1 MKTNMKK
8 KGFTLVELLVV
19 IAIIAIL
26 ATVSVVGYT
35 AFLDKANQSNAMT
48 EAAQVEE
55 AIKANLMAD
64 DDYVIGTVKPKDT
77 DTLVAGT
84 SKQTTY
90 YVDADTKK
98 VYTKESTWTL
108 VGDDPATTDV
118 VETDYAEWGEFVDV
132 EIPDVAE
139 DAPDKR
145 LVYTGSLT
153 AAFDANADFAALDG
167 EFAVDANGVIT
178 YTYKDDAKATIEL
191 N

>member
-1 MKTNMKK
+1 MRKHSLSGLHFPKK
-8 KGFTLVELLVV
+8 FSKE
-19 IAIIAIL
+19 
-26 ATVSVVGYT
+26 
-35 AFLDKANQSNAMT
+35 
-48 EAAQVEE
+48 
-55 AIKANLMAD
+55 
-64 DDYVIGTVKPKDT
+64 KPKDT

-108 VGDDPATTDV
+108 GDDPATTDV

-132 EIPDVAE
+132 LDPDAVAN
-139 DAPDKR
+139 APDKR

-178 YTYKDDAKATIEL
+178 YTYKDDAKATIKF

>member
-1 MKTNMKK
+1 MRNHSLSGLHFLKK
-8 KGFTLVELLVV
+8 FSKE
-19 IAIIAIL
+19 
-26 ATVSVVGYT
+26 
-35 AFLDKANQSNAMT
+35 
-48 EAAQVEE
+48 
-55 AIKANLMAD
+55 
-64 DDYVIGTVKPKDT
+64 KPKDT

-108 VGDDPATTDV
+108 VGDVPATTDV

-132 EIPDVAE
+132 LDPDAVAN
-139 DAPDKR
+139 DPDKR

-153 AAFDANADFAALDG
+153 AAFDANPDFTDLVD
-167 EFAVDANGVIT
+167 EDDTEKFKVDANGNIT
-178 YTYKDDAKATIEL
+178 YTYAEGATATIEL

>member
-1 MKTNMKK
+1 MRKHSLSGLHFLKK
-8 KGFTLVELLVV
+8 FSKE
-19 IAIIAIL
+19 
-26 ATVSVVGYT
+26 
-35 AFLDKANQSNAMT
+35 
-48 EAAQVEE
+48 
-55 AIKANLMAD
+55 
-64 DDYVIGTVKPKDT
+64 KPKDT

-90 YVDADTKK
+90 YVDANTKK

-108 VGDDPATTDV
+108 VGDNLATTDV
-118 VETDYAEWGEFVDV
+118 VETDYAKWSEFVDV
-132 EIPDVAE
+132 LDPDA
-139 DAPDKR
+139 DANAPDKR

-178 YTYKDDAKATIEL
+178 YTYAEGATATIEL